1 MDPLCVLLVDQ
12 YLQITNSA
20 VAGEFRGKYRPQD
33 TGVVLN
39 EVLSKWKE
47 EELARG
53 LVYQHLKQ
61 EAPLLA
67 TEFKDKYNCQNTGV
81 KVKDVLFKWKE
92 EELIRGLVYQHLK
105 TVAPSLADEFGASH
119 SAKFTSIEGV
129 SDNLEYERRRRVLEI
144 ALRSYGGRK
153 PDKKSRLGIKK
164 RTFSKEELD
173 RVAKAM
179 EIGEDLKAVSKEMGR
194 SSKSLFRKVH
204 HLGQIGG
211 FKTGKFSPEEIER
224 IKVALVNNE
233 DHKKVAVELNRLPN
247 TVLRKIFVMKSSPTR
262 RLTKKRISFE
272 EDVRILDKIIPHL
285 KFKKL
290 SSTGFLSTLE
300 WVALAHEM
308 GRDYESLN
316 NHWRRIL
323 QRWLLQHESGTT
335 GLRIERMLTRLV
347 AENYNDHRGIDWEQM
362 VNQYKEFAGHTGS
375 SLSHVYD
382 LIRTRAKRQKSDITL
397 HEVAD
402 YAAKAYQPGNE
413 RKESEKTFV
422 HRQKVVNYFKEKVAK
437 LGINVA
443 V

>member
-1 MDPLCVLLVDQ
+1 MCVSLVDQ

-20 VAGEFRGKYRPQD
+20 VAGEFRGKYRPQE
-33 TGVVLN
+33 TSVVLN

-61 EAPLLA
+61 QAPLLA
-67 TEFKDKYNCQNTGV
+67 TEFKGKYNFQKIDV
-81 KVKDVLFKWKE
+81 KVNDVLFKWKE

-105 TVAPSLADEFGASH
+105 IVAPSLADEFGASH
-119 SAKFTSIEGV
+119 FAKFTSIEGI
-129 SDNLEYERRRRVLEI
+129 SDDLAYERRRRVLEI
-144 ALRSYGGRK
+144 ALRSYGGQK
-153 PDKKSRLGIKK
+153 PEKGSRLGIKK

-179 EIGEDLKAVSKEMGR
+179 ETGEDLKAVAKEMGR
-194 SSKSLFRKVH
+194 SSTSLIRKVQ
-204 HLGQIGG
+204 HLRQIGG
-211 FKTGKFSPEEIER
+211 FNTGKFSPEEIER
-224 IKVALVNNE
+224 IKVAMVNNE

-247 TVLRKIFVMKSSPTR
+247 TVLRKMYVMKSSPAR

-272 EDVRILDKIIPHL
+272 EDMCILDKIIPHL
-285 KFKKL
+285 KVKKL

-300 WVALAHEM
+300 WVALAHEL

-347 AENYNDHRGIDWEQM
+347 AENYKDHRGIDWEDM
-362 VNQYKEFAGHTGS
+362 VHRHKEFAGHTGS
-375 SLSHVYD
+375 SLSRVYD
-382 LIRTRAKRQKSDITL
+382 LIRTSAKRYKSDIGL
-397 HEVAD
+397 HEVAE
-402 YAAKAYQPGNE
+402 YAAKLYQPGKE
-413 RKESEKTFV
+413 RKESQKTV
-422 HRQKVVNYFKEKVAK
+422 IHRQKVVNYFKEKVAK